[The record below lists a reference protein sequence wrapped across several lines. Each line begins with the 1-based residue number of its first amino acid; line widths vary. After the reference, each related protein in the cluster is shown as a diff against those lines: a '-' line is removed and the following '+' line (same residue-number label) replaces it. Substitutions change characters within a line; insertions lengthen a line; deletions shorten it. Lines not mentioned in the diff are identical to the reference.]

1 MRDSVPVSD
10 PVVSG
15 QEEKGMDELVFA
27 PMLLKD
33 LHDVY
38 YIEQNVFP
46 YHWTYRNLESSIATE
61 NRGIVL
67 RNREGTLIGYF
78 IALDIVD
85 EMELLKIAVGKEFQ
99 GKGYGRILLDKV
111 LELAR
116 LLEMESV
123 FLEVRE
129 SNTPAIGL
137 YKATGFKTVGIRPG
151 YYVQPKE
158 DALLMKRII
167 K

>member
-1 MRDSVPVSD
+1 MPDNMLHPTLGNARLNDDRD
-10 PVVSG
+10 
-15 QEEKGMDELVFA
+15 LVFS
-27 PMLLKD
+27 PMRLKD

-38 YIEQNVFP
+38 YIEQEVFP
-46 YHWTYRNLESSIATE
+46 YHWTYRNFESSIATE
-61 NRGIVL
+61 NQGIVL
-67 RNREGTLIGYF
+67 RNSEGILIGYF

-85 EMELLKIAVGKEFQ
+85 EMELLKIAVGKTFQ
-99 GKGYGRILLDKV
+99 GKGYGRILMDKV

-129 SNTPAIGL
+129 SNAPAIGL

-158 DALLMKRII
+158 DALLMKL
-167 K
+167 KL

>member
-1 MRDSVPVSD
+1 MRDPAQAPDSAASA
-10 PVVSG
+10 
-15 QEEKGMDELVFA
+15 QEGKDMDELVFA

-67 RNREGTLIGYF
+67 RNGEGTLIGYF

-85 EMELLKIAVGKEFQ
+85 EMELLKIAVGREFQ

-116 LLEMESV
+116 LLDMESV

-137 YKATGFKTVGIRPG
+137 YRKTGFKTVGIRPG

-158 DALLMKRII
+158 DALLMKL
-167 K
+167 KL

>member
-1 MRDSVPVSD
+1 MRNPAQVPDSAASA
-10 PVVSG
+10 
-15 QEEKGMDELVFA
+15 QEGKGMDELVFA

-99 GKGYGRILLDKV
+99 GQGYGRILLDKV

-116 LLEMESV
+116 LLDMESV

-137 YKATGFKTVGIRPG
+137 YRKTGFKTVGIRPG

-158 DALLMKRII
+158 DALLMKL
-167 K
+167 KL

>member
-1 MRDSVPVSD
+1 MPDNMLHPTLGNAGLNDDRD
-10 PVVSG
+10 
-15 QEEKGMDELVFA
+15 LVFS
-27 PMLLKD
+27 PMQLKD

-38 YIEQNVFP
+38 YIEQEVFP
-46 YHWTYRNLESSIATE
+46 YHWTYRNFESSIATE
-61 NRGIVL
+61 NQGIVL
-67 RNREGTLIGYF
+67 RNSEGILIGYF

-85 EMELLKIAVGKEFQ
+85 EMELLKIAVGKTFQ
-99 GKGYGRILLDKV
+99 GKGYGRILMDKV

-129 SNTPAIGL
+129 SNAPAIGL

-158 DALLMKRII
+158 DALLMKL
-167 K
+167 KL

>member
-1 MRDSVPVSD
+1 MSDVS
-10 PVVSG
+10 
-15 QEEKGMDELVFA
+15 ENLVFA

-33 LHDVY
+33 LYDVY
-38 YIEQNVFP
+38 AIEQDVFP

-67 RNREGTLIGYF
+67 RDGYGTLIGYF

-85 EMELLKIAVGKEFQ
+85 EMELLKIAVGKPFQ
-99 GKGYGRILLDKV
+99 GKGYGRILMDKV
-111 LELAR
+111 VELAR

-137 YKATGFKTVGIRPG
+137 YRKMGFKTVGIRPG

-158 DALLMKRII
+158 DAFLMKL
-167 K
+167 KL

>member
-1 MRDSVPVSD
+1 MCENIPVSRHLMSNED
-10 PVVSG
+10 R
-15 QEEKGMDELVFA
+15 QDMDGLVFS

-46 YHWTYRNLESSIATE
+46 YHWTYRNFESSIATE

-67 RNREGTLIGYF
+67 RNGKGILIGYF
-78 IALDIVD
+78 ITLDIVD
-85 EMELLKIAVGKEFQ
+85 EMELLKIAVGKNFQ
-99 GKGYGRILLDKV
+99 GKGYGRILMDKV

-116 LLEMESV
+116 MLEMESV

-129 SNTPAIGL
+129 SNAPAIRL
-137 YKATGFKTVGIRPG
+137 YKAIGFKTVGIRPD
-151 YYVQPKE
+151 YYIHPKE
-158 DALLMKRII
+158 DAFLMKL
-167 K
+167 KL

>member
-1 MRDSVPVSD
+1 MPEKDFRQDSAVSSQGASASD
-10 PVVSG
+10 
-15 QEEKGMDELVFA
+15 DLVFS
-27 PMLLKD
+27 PMQLKD

-38 YIEQNVFP
+38 YIEQRVFP
-46 YHWTYRNLESSIATE
+46 YHWTYRNFESSIAIE

-67 RNREGTLIGYF
+67 RDGNGTMIGYF

-99 GKGYGRILLDKV
+99 GKGYGRILMDKV

-129 SNTPAIGL
+129 SNVPAIGL

-158 DALLMKRII
+158 DALLMKL
-167 K
+167 KL